1 MQISIDVGQIIMF
14 ISGVGAIWGGR
25 LVIGST
31 NPVHSIFALVMT
43 FAFTCI
49 LLMMEGAEFL
59 SLLFIIV
66 YVGAIAIL
74 FLFVVMMLNIR
85 LVELMDNATRY
96 IPIGFLIGISF
107 LAQLMLVNN
116 TIPSAP
122 GTLGGKIGSKWI
134 PQITEPEVLY
144 SANNIKNIGE
154 YLYTEGW
161 LYFMVAGIILLV
173 AMIGAIVLT
182 LHHGS
187 DIQRQDIFAQV
198 TTKIEEEVYR
208 VSNK

>member
-1 MQISIDVGQIIMF
+1 
-14 ISGVGAIWGGR
+14 
-25 LVIGST
+25 
-31 NPVHSIFALVMT
+31 MT

-122 GTLGGKIGSKWI
+122 GTLGGKIGSK
-134 PQITEPEVLY
+134 
-144 SANNIKNIGE
+144 
-154 YLYTEGW
+154 
-161 LYFMVAGIILLV
+161 
-173 AMIGAIVLT
+173 
-182 LHHGS
+182 
-187 DIQRQDIFAQV
+187 
-198 TTKIEEEVYR
+198 
-208 VSNK
+208 